1 MKQTVDIILCRPD
14 ERRACCACC
23 GAFNLR
29 DISRKSIMAFLKNG
43 AKGVCSDAAERA
55 GVLSSHPRDESA
67 HICPFQGYTGNKEL
81 PGCLVHPSVA
91 GEDGRDR
98 SLYGAEICEAF
109 FCPAHFLLDSPAKH
123 RLLAHVTD
131 WYRYSIA
138 IVDPLGFAWMLAE
151 ARKYADG
158 HTGGSLLEKKTAMA
172 INAGLEMHAGFM
184 NGIEGA
190 LFEYSQSEY
199 LLNYHRFSPG
209 SGSPQTENHR
219 RAIREMILRLLA

>member
-14 ERRACCACC
+14 DRRACSACC

-29 DISRKSIMAFLKNG
+29 DISRKSIKAFLKDG
-43 AKGVCSDAAERA
+43 AVGACSDAAERA
-55 GVLSSHPRDESA
+55 YALSARPRDESA
-67 HICPFQGYTGNKEL
+67 HICPFQGYAGNKEL

-91 GEDGRDR
+91 GADGRDR

-109 FCPAHFLLDSPAKH
+109 FCPAHFLLDPPAKR

-131 WYRYSIA
+131 WYCYSIA
-138 IVDPLGFAWMLAE
+138 IVDPLGFTWMLAE
-151 ARKYADG
+151 AQKYADR
-158 HTGGSLLEKKTAMA
+158 HIGGSLLEKKTAMA

-184 NGIEGA
+184 NGIEGS

-199 LLNYHRFSPG
+199 LLNYHGFSPG